1 MDRVLNR
8 IIVVIVASAFLAFAP
23 GCSGKDKKPQSEN
36 IAEDEGN
43 PDEDPTLFPDPALA
57 GDPPTALASDDL
69 PDPNELPSDDPSSSQ
84 LEDATVSWVAK
95 DPDEIDALIDALID
109 RETAADPSAAEIDAL
124 DRLYEEH
131 PTPPDPSQT

>member
-36 IAEDEGN
+36 IAEDEEN
-43 PDEDPTLFPDPALA
+43 PDEDPTLFPAPA
-57 GDPPTALASDDL
+57 GVPPTALASDDL
-69 PDPNELPSDDPSSSQ
+69 PDPNELPSDDPSPSQ
-84 LEDATVSWVAK
+84 LQDLMVPWEAK

-109 RETAADPSAAEIDAL
+109 QETAADPSAAEIDAL

-131 PTPPDPSQT
+131 PTPPDPSQI

>member
-43 PDEDPTLFPDPALA
+43 PDEDPTLFPAPA
-57 GDPPTALASDDL
+57 GVPPTALASDDL
-69 PDPNELPSDDPSSSQ
+69 PDPNELPSDDPSWSQ
-84 LEDATVSWVAK
+84 LADATVPWAAK
-95 DPDEIDALIDALID
+95 DPDEIDALID

-131 PTPPDPSQT
+131 PTPPDPS